1 MNWWGKRFH
10 THSSRYVQKLIP
22 DQHWFKTTVKRLHS
36 EIYIYIIYFL
46 FNFFLKTHMWKK
58 PAKSTYRFFLT
69 QLLVKYIFN
78 FFHKFWHIHIYIYIY
93 IYMSEFMKKIELQ
106 WLWYME
112 GNFGGKK
119 LKKQKNIKY
128 WPKGF
133 SLWPNFKGLT
143 PLVSTFVSFCKVF

>member
-1 MNWWGKRFH
+1 
-10 THSSRYVQKLIP
+10 
-22 DQHWFKTTVKRLHS
+22 
-36 EIYIYIIYFL
+36 
-46 FNFFLKTHMWKK
+46 MWKK

-69 QLLVKYIFN
+69 QLFVKYIFN
-78 FFHKFWHIHIYIYIY
+78 FFHKFWHIHIY

-143 PLVSTFVSFCKVF
+143 PLVSTFVRFFKVGSLVVCWGGQWKCCYSRRIESNTRPKKSYYYHPKIWMTSIQNSFDLQRTGWK